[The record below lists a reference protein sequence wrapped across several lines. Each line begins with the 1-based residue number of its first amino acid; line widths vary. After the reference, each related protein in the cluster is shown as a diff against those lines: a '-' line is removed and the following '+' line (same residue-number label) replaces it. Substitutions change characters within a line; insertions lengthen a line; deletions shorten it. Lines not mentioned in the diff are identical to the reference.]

1 MWTLIG
7 SSEEAQSPHRA
18 GFARLTLQAVAVI
31 ALICPGIS
39 ATQAQAPTQGQGQA
53 ESMKSYPVQAA
64 AEFNFQVP
72 ADEQM
77 FSTSSDEQTAE
88 LAMPAQPN
96 GSAPL
101 PAAGAQYGGWEPQ
114 YGRAEYRPNGSNVDG
129 SLKAIFYIGGGAT
142 MPMKNTAQY
151 LTPNFSFQTGIGP
164 RFNRHLA
171 LPFEFDWDEFGITQ
185 TALDNQIAIYDY
197 IFGNDS
203 VKYLLNGNNHIW
215 SFSVQPTLSL
225 HDGDTMETYIKVGAG
240 FYHKV
245 TDFTLP
251 AGPCDFYCATF
262 NLDQYTSNAP
272 GYDGGLGFA
281 FRLASD
287 SHMKLYME
295 AKYVY
300 IDNRFRAGIVNTPAS
315 LATVTSTTTNFF
327 PANSDRTTYIP
338 VTIGFR
344 W

>member
-1 MWTLIG
+1 MWTWIG
-7 SSEEAQSPHRA
+7 SSQGARSPHRA
-18 GFARLTLQAVAVI
+18 GFARLTLQAIAVM
-31 ALICPGIS
+31 ALMGPGI
-39 ATQAQAPTQGQGQA
+39 AVTQAQASTQSQGQA
-53 ESMKSYPVQAA
+53 GSASAYPAQSP
-64 AEFNFQVP
+64 AEFNLRIP
-72 ADEQM
+72 AGGQL
-77 FSTSSDEQTAE
+77 FSSSSDEQTAA
-88 LAMPAQPN
+88 LVIPARPED
-96 GSAPL
+96 SAPM
-101 PAAGAQYGGWEPQ
+101 PAAGAQYGWGPQ
-114 YGRAEYRPNGSNVDG
+114 YGRAVYRSNGSNVDG

-142 MPMKNTAQY
+142 MPMKNTSQY

-171 LPFEFDWDEFGITQ
+171 LPIEFDWDEFGITA

-197 IFGNDS
+197 IFGNNS

-225 HDGDTMETYIKVGAG
+225 HDGEIMETYIKAGAG

-287 SHMKLYME
+287 SHMKLYLE

-300 IDNRFRAGIVNTPAS
+300 IDNRARTGIVNTPAS

-338 VTIGFR
+338 MTIGFR